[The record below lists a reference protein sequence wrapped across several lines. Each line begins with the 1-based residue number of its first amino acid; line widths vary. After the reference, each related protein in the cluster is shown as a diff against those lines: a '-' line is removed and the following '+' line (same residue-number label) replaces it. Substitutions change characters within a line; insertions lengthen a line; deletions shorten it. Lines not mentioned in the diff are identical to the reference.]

1 MSKKTTLDLD
11 SAVSGRINVDSFDDD
26 VWLSMHVRQASIHVV
41 ITPDEARA
49 LIAALE
55 LVIA

>member
-1 MSKKTTLDLD
+1 MSDKKTTL
-11 SAVSGRINVDSFDDD
+11 AVADGHIHIDDFQAD
-26 VWLSMHVRQASIHVV
+26 VWLSIGVPGASVHVV